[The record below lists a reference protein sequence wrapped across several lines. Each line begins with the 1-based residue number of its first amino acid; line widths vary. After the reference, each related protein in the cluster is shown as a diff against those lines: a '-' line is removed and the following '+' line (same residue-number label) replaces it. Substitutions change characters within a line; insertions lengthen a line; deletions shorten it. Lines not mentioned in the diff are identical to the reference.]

1 MSYQYDLYL
10 QKHKANVK
18 KGFDWLQTN
27 MPWLFEGKPDAA
39 WQTEFEHDAS
49 KSKPDEY
56 EAYDARIYIR
66 GKFLW
71 VEWKVGRFMTRSC
84 PYSSTKAFAQNW
96 DLAYTT

>member
-1 MSYQYDLYL
+1 M
-10 QKHKANVK
+10 N
-18 KGFDWLQTN
+18 
-27 MPWLFEGKPDAA
+27 EEAA
-39 WQTEFEHDAS
+39 R
-49 KSKPDEY
+49 Y
-56 EAYDARIYIR
+56 ETAIHWGRWFHGSEKRRSYDARIYIR

>member
-1 MSYQYDLYL
+1 MKLRFIGEDGSMGL
-10 QKHKANVK
+10 KN
-18 KGFDWLQTN
+18 G
-27 MPWLFEGKPDAA
+27 
-39 WQTEFEHDAS
+39 
-49 KSKPDEY
+49 
-56 EAYDARIYIR
+56 EAYDARIYNR

>member
-1 MSYQYDLYL
+1 MLDEILDYNRRFVEEHRY
-10 QKHKANVK
+10 
-18 KGFDWLQTN
+18 
-27 MPWLFEGKPDAA
+27 KPYETSKYPDRKIAILTCMDTRLTHLLPAA
-39 WQTEFEHDAS
+39 MGL
-49 KSKPDEY
+49 KNG

-84 PYSSTKAFAQNW
+84 PYSSTKVFAQNW

>member
-1 MSYQYDLYL
+1 MKLRFIGEDGSMGL
-10 QKHKANVK
+10 KN
-18 KGFDWLQTN
+18 G
-27 MPWLFEGKPDAA
+27 
-39 WQTEFEHDAS
+39 
-49 KSKPDEY
+49 

-96 DLAYTT
+96 DLAYTTENTGGQYGTKANQDGSA

>member
-1 MSYQYDLYL
+1 MGL
-10 QKHKANVK
+10 KN
-18 KGFDWLQTN
+18 G
-27 MPWLFEGKPDAA
+27 
-39 WQTEFEHDAS
+39 
-49 KSKPDEY
+49 